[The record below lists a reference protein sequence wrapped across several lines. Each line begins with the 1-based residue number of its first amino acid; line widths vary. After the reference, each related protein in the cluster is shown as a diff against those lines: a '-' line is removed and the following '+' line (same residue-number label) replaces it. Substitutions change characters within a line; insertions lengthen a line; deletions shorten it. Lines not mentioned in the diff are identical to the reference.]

1 MMDKYIIDTNKY
13 ESITDTAT
21 NKCNIK
27 ELLNQQG
34 RN

>member
-1 MMDKYIIDTNKY
+1 MMDRYIIDTSKY
-13 ESITDTAT
+13 KSITDTAT
-21 NKCNIK
+21 NKYNIK

>member
-1 MMDKYIIDTNKY
+1 MMGKYVIDTSKY
-13 ESITDTAT
+13 KSITEIST